1 MNCRAQ
7 LVGNTYQIKSFI
19 AKRQNDYQKIKE
31 LIVTAVE
38 GILRDNSNPTS
49 RESEYICVFIGD
61 PETRTVMRPSVS
73 TLSFIAASF
82 TVFRNIFHFWYFNW
96 PK

>member
-38 GILRDNSNPTS
+38 GILRDNSNPNS
-49 RESEYICVFIGD
+49 RESEHICVFIEVLAIQRRGQWCV
-61 PETRTVMRPSVS
+61 RQSARS
-73 TLSFIAASF
+73 LL
-82 TVFRNIFHFWYFNW
+82 
-96 PK
+96 